1 MRACPASASRRSA
14 FRETY
19 TPSLKPPTRHTALLL
34 LVTLLALSACSTKKN
49 TASSRWWQSFV
60 TRYNVFYNGN
70 EAYKEGCL
78 AKEQG
83 NKDNFTEML
92 PLFTVG
98 NESSQ
103 SLGKSNFET
112 AITKCEK
119 AIQLHSIKRKPVLKG
134 NHRLSPKERA
144 FRSRQEFNPF
154 LKNAWLLMGKAQFQK
169 GDFIEAA
176 STFSYMTRH
185 YAPEPAVVAEARTWL
200 ARCYAGLDWFY
211 DAEDV
216 LSRLRRDSVPPRIRT
231 ELAATTA
238 DLLLRQ
244 ERFEDALPHLELAA
258 RKEKRKLQKARLY
271 FLLGQVNAHLGRKK
285 EAYKALRKCLRQ
297 SPPYQLAFNA
307 RILQTE
313 VLAGE
318 EDNRKI
324 AAKLRRMARDEN
336 NKEYLDQVYYAL
348 GNIHMAD
355 RDTASAVAAY
365 EKGREKSTRNGV
377 EKGVLLLRLGEIYWE
392 RRQFDE
398 AQKCYGEAVG
408 MLDKEH
414 RGYAE
419 ATRRSKVLDELVPY
433 TSAVHLQDSLLY
445 LSTASE
451 EVRLAAIDRVIE
463 ALIKKE
469 EEERR
474 ARADSAAEAR
484 MQENGGGGNANAS
497 AQTGTQQGGDG
508 KAWYF
513 YNPMVVAQGK
523 QDFAKTW
530 GRRKLEDNWR
540 RSNRS
545 VVNFGPEEDYDY
557 EAEDSIAAAEA
568 RADSLL
574 EAEAGEARPDSAQN
588 DPHKREY
595 YLAQIPFSEEAKA
608 AAHGVIRDA
617 LFNAGLIEKDKLEDF
632 PLAAETLNRLCTDYP
647 DFDRMDEALYQLFL
661 LYSRW
666 GLPDRAEEYRRRL
679 AVNHPESERTR
690 LITDPDYERL
700 ARFGK
705 EMEDSLYKSTYE
717 AYRRR
722 DNATVARNASI
733 SAEKFPSGA
742 NRPKFM
748 FLHALSRI
756 GTTDARTLAGELRE
770 LVKQFPES
778 DVSDMAGMIV
788 KGLESGRQIGT
799 GTLDIGSL
807 WSRRTADMEAAAD
820 SAGAVRQFS
829 SDRTAPFVFIV
840 AYPADSLDDEQLLYD
855 LARFN
860 FTGFVVRNFDIR
872 IQRDERLTQ
881 FRVSGFGSYDEA
893 HAYAQ
898 RIFQDETLAPMLRR
912 ARVVLISEQNAELL
926 GTYFSF
932 DDYKDFYEKTF
943 APLEINPELPLDIDE
958 GPVEQYYEDDFTP
971 EELERRNDGG
981 VTDDDD
987 GGEWYSE

>member
-1 MRACPASASRRSA
+1 MKS
-14 FRETY
+14 
-19 TPSLKPPTRHTALLL
+19 PSRHTAPLLL
-34 LVTLLALSACSTKKN
+34 AALLALSACSTKKN
-49 TASSRWWQSFV
+49 TAGSRWWQSFV
-60 TRYNVFYNGN
+60 TRYNVYFNGS
-70 EAYKEGCL
+70 EAYKEGVL

-83 NKDNFTEML
+83 NQDNYTEML

-98 NESSQ
+98 NKNSQ

-119 AIQLHSIKRKPVLKG
+119 AIQLHSIKRKPQLKG
-134 NHRLSPKERA
+134 NRRLSPREKA

-176 STFSYMTRH
+176 STFSYITRH

-216 LSRLRRDSVPPRIRT
+216 LSRLQRDSVPPRLRT
-231 ELAATTA
+231 EHAATMA

-244 ERFEDALPHLELAA
+244 GRFEDALPYLELTA

-271 FLLGQVNAHLGRKK
+271 FLLGQVNAHLERKK
-285 EAYKALRKCLRQ
+285 EAYKALQKCLRQ

-313 VLAGE
+313 VLVGE
-318 EDNRKI
+318 QENKKI

-355 RDTASAVAAY
+355 RDTAAAVSAY
-365 EKGREKSTRNGV
+365 EKGREKSTRNGI

-392 RRQFDE
+392 RRQFEE

-408 MLDKEH
+408 LIDKEH
-414 RGYAE
+414 REYAE
-419 ATRRSKVLDELVPY
+419 ATRRSKVLDELVPF
-433 TSAVHLQDSLLY
+433 TSAIHLQDSLLF
-445 LSTASE
+445 LATASE

-463 ALIKKE
+463 ALRKKE

-484 MQENGGGGNANAS
+484 LQENGGGANANAS
-497 AQTGTQQGGDG
+497 GSASQAQGGNDKG
-508 KAWYF
+508 WYF
-513 YNPMVVAQGK
+513 YNPMLVAQGK

-540 RSNRS
+540 RSNRT
-545 VVNFGPEEDYDY
+545 VVSFAEEAGYNY
-557 EAEDSIAAAEA
+557 EAEDSIAAEEA
-568 RADSLL
+568 RADSLM
-574 EAEAGEARPDSAQN
+574 EAEGQEALPDSAQN
-588 DPHKREY
+588 DPHQREY
-595 YLAQIPFSEEAKA
+595 YLKQIPFSDEAKA
-608 AAHGVIRDA
+608 AAHDIIRDA

-632 PLAAETLNRLCTDYP
+632 PLAAETLTRLCTNYP
-647 DFDRMDEALYQLFL
+647 AFEKMGEALYQLFL

-666 GLPDRAEEYRRRL
+666 QQPERAEEYRQRL
-679 AVNHPESERTR
+679 AASYPESERTR

-705 EMEDSLYKSTYE
+705 EIEDSLYKATYE
-717 AYRRR
+717 AYRLR
-722 DNATVARNASI
+722 DNATVARNASL
-733 SAEKFPSGA
+733 SADKFPSGA

-748 FLHALSRI
+748 FLHTLSRI
-756 GTTDARTLAGELRE
+756 GSTDAKTLAEELRE

-778 DVSDMAGMIV
+778 DVSEMAGMIV
-788 KGLESGRQIGT
+788 KGLESGRQVGS

-807 WSRRTADMEAAAD
+807 WSRRTAATEAASD
-820 SAGAVRQFS
+820 SANASRQFS
-829 SDRTAPFVFIV
+829 PDRTAPFVFIV
-840 AYPADSLDDEQLLYD
+840 AYPTDSLDDEQLLYD

-860 FTGFVVRNFDIR
+860 FTGFMVRNFDIQLLRDAQITQYR
-872 IQRDERLTQ
+872 I
-881 FRVSGFGSYDEA
+881 SGFGSYDEV

-898 RIFQDETLAPMLRR
+898 KIFQDPTLAPMLRKTR
-912 ARVVLISEQNAELL
+912 TVLISVPNMELL
-926 GTYFSF
+926 GTTFSF
-932 DDYKDFYEKTF
+932 DDYRDFYEKTF

-958 GPVEQYYEDDFTP
+958 GPVEQYYEDEFTP
-971 EELERRNDGG
+971 EELERQNNGG
-981 VTDDDD
+981 SATDDDD
-987 GGEWYSE
+987 GEWYSE